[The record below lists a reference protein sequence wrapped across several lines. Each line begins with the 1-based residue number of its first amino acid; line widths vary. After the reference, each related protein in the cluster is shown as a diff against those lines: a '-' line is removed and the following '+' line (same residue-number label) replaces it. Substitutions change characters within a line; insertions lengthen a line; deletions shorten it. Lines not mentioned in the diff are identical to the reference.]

1 MRLRGEPWQRKEAQV
16 RFDKFDAVLL
26 GVVIGAVM
34 NDVITTII
42 EGENTVGNLRKQAIE
57 RGHAEYVANSDGK
70 TTWQWKE
77 EK

>member
-1 MRLRGEPWQRKEAQV
+1 M

-34 NDVITTII
+34 NGVITTII
-42 EGENTVGNLRKQAIE
+42 EGENTVGNLCKQAIE
-57 RGHAEYVANSDGK
+57 RGYAEYVVDSDGK

-77 EK
+77 AK

>member
-1 MRLRGEPWQRKEAQV
+1 V

-34 NDVITTII
+34 NGVITTII
-42 EGENTVGNLRKQAIE
+42 EGENTVGNLCKQAIE
-57 RGHAEYVANSDGK
+57 RGYAEYVVDSDGK

-77 EK
+77 AK

>member
-1 MRLRGEPWQRKEAQV
+1 M

>member
-1 MRLRGEPWQRKEAQV
+1 MHLHGKEAQV

-57 RGHAEYVANSDGK
+57 RGHAEHVIDSDGK

-77 EK
+77 KQ